1 MFFWGEMVFINI
13 VLHVQMQCIWCIFYC
28 NQVLDVGIKLRTKL
42 GWAWIWVLEALFE
55 ENMLQNHLSIYN
67 IILHW
72 EPKIGVC
79 DWESATHSSEKVQS
93 LWYAKCYDVKE
104 IMKKKKFRVA
114 PELCYVHNMR
124 QMTLDVHHTKV
135 NILALQL
142 KVWKNEWWQISCWW
156 QPKILENYSKYLM
169 LKRS

>member
-1 MFFWGEMVFINI
+1 M
-13 VLHVQMQCIWCIFYC
+13 
-28 NQVLDVGIKLRTKL
+28 
-42 GWAWIWVLEALFE
+42 EALPE

-79 DWESATHSSEKVQS
+79 DWECATHSREKVQS

-104 IMKKKKFRVA
+104 IMKEKMFRVA
-114 PELCYVHNMR
+114 PELCYVHNVR

-135 NILALQL
+135 NVLARQL
-142 KVWKNEWWQISCWW
+142 WNNGDDDKHLVGDNQI
-156 QPKILENYSKYLM
+156 Y
-169 LKRS
+169 